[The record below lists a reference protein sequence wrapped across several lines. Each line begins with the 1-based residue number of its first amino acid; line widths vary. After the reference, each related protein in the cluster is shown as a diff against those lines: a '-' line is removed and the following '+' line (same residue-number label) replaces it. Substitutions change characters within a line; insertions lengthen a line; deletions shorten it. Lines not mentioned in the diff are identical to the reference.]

1 MSPCQYSQE
10 KRDRMAEH
18 TLKKARTSG
27 VILAAGQAKRIGTTK
42 QLLPFRE
49 STLLGQV
56 VNNARNSRLD
66 EIIVVLGHDA
76 ANIQS
81 HIDLEGINVVMNN
94 HYQQGQSTSLLT
106 GLSRISD
113 QSDAAMIL
121 LGDQPL
127 VNHDIINNLLETYE
141 KSQKSIV
148 IPMFEGKR
156 GNPVII
162 DRNLFGELTETLHGD
177 TGARVVFS
185 RHRENTHF
193 VELDSRCIHVDVDT
207 MEDYHSL
214 LAIDRGHGHGSA
226 KN

>member
-1 MSPCQYSQE
+1 MMSSLHPRGNKIMTGYTGE
-10 KRDRMAEH
+10 
-18 TLKKARTSG
+18 KARTSG
-27 VILAAGQAKRIGTTK
+27 IILAAGQARRIGTTK

-76 ANIQS
+76 ARIQS
-81 HIDLEGINVVMNN
+81 HIDLKGINVVINN
-94 HYQQGQSTSLLT
+94 DYQQGQSTSLLT

-113 QSDAAMIL
+113 QADAAMIL

-127 VNHDIINNLLETYE
+127 VDHGIINNLLETYDN
-141 KSQKSIV
+141 SQKSIV
-148 IPMFEGKR
+148 IPMFDGRR

-162 DRNLFGELTETLHGD
+162 NRDLFGELTATLYGD

-226 KN
+226 NN